1 MIVRAAPKEHYT
13 WLTDRAGLVPSSE
26 FRAIEATHQDGR
38 IVGMVG
44 YDSWTPNGV
53 FMSVALEDPVYARA
67 LLPHAFQYPFVEAN
81 RKVAIAIVRSDNKR
95 SQRLVTH
102 LGFKWKYVV
111 KDGWAEDIH
120 LFLYE
125 MRRDHCRWI
134 RGDA

>member
-1 MIVRAAPKEHYT
+1 MIVRAAPKDHYH
-13 WLTDRAGLVPSSE
+13 WLTERAGLVASSE
-26 FRAIEATHQDGR
+26 FRAIEAVEGER

-53 FMSVALEDPVYARA
+53 FMSTALDSAIAARA
-67 LLPHAFQYPFVEAN
+67 LLPHAFRYPFEEAG
-81 RKVAIAIVRSDNKR
+81 RKVAIALVRSDNQR
-95 SQRLVTH
+95 SQRLVLH

-125 MRRDHCRWI
+125 MRRDDCRWI